1 MNRELTRIEKA
12 EGADLDQRE
21 YWLCEGAVGAAGR
34 FGLGGL
40 QCHRA
45 EHRAYANVFTH
56 LNCRVG
62 VNALGF
68 RNRGSV
74 QHSYAQGD

>member
-1 MNRELTRIEKA
+1 VIEKA
-12 EGADLDQRE
+12 IADLDQRE

-34 FGLGGL
+34 FGLGCL
-40 QCHRA
+40 QCHGA
-45 EHRAYANVFTH
+45 EHRAHPSGFAD

-68 RNRGSV
+68 RNRASV
-74 QHSYAQGD
+74 QQSDA